1 MNSPSAAP
9 GLTARWLQR
18 TVSARGMSLGIIA
31 LAAGGWLW
39 SSHGA
44 DELPDF
50 TQHDNTVDK
59 KEAFFAYLLP
69 HIRSVN
75 TQILAERKRLRSIR
89 DQLIDDDSAGF
100 FDDRWLIRLAGDYG
114 LEPPE
119 VLSEAFANQLLR
131 RVDIIPPSLVLA
143 QAANESAWGTSR
155 FARHGNNL
163 FGMRTYDGDGIV
175 PRRRAA
181 GKKFQVAVYD
191 TVRESIGAY
200 ADNLNTHYRYRSMRQ
215 IRASLRRQGQ
225 PVTGLALSNGLL
237 AYSTR
242 GSEYVDIIQSI
253 IRSNN
258 LEQYDE

>member
-1 MNSPSAAP
+1 LQRPVR
-9 GLTARWLQR
+9 ARW
-18 TVSARGMSLGIIA
+18 VALGIVA
-31 LAAGGWLW
+31 VAASGWLW
-39 SSHGA
+39 SSKGVH
-44 DELPDF
+44 ELPDF
-50 TQHDNTVDK
+50 TKHDDTTDK
-59 KEAFFAYLLP
+59 KEAFFAFLLP
-69 HIRSVN
+69 HIRAVN
-75 TQILAERKRLRSIR
+75 ADILAERKRLLSIR

-100 FDDRWLIRLAGDYG
+100 FDDRWLVRLAEDYG

-119 VLSEAFANQLLR
+119 GLNATFANQLLR
-131 RVDIIPPSLVLA
+131 RVDVIPPSLVLA

-175 PRRRAA
+175 PRKRAP
-181 GKKFQVAVYD
+181 GKKFQVAAYD
-191 TVRESIGAY
+191 TVRESIAAY
-200 ADNLNTHYRYRSMRQ
+200 VDNLNTHYRYRSLRQ

-242 GSEYVDIIQSI
+242 GSEYVAIIQSMI
-253 IRSNN
+253 HSNN